1 MPIINFCLLNPI
13 FFALIICL
21 FSTKIISAE
30 YLYMDYR
37 EQDYLDKVERAD
49 NYSLFGYDLYKKL
62 TVQYEG
68 LYENRYQINARLVPH
83 NTGPVGYLNRAEISI
98 TDTITNKTAII
109 YTYAFGLVISDEI
122 KENLQVLNK
131 DREFEPR
138 FLKEQTITISKSK
151 NNHSNKLNE
160 FEGFDWI
167 GDCFGFYDIDYD
179 GKKEFLLI
187 EHNQAQ
193 RHRNLYLFYDL
204 DPISNTS
211 YISYPYNEYGSQ
223 NDPKTSSRIELKPK
237 ASNAIKDLDSVSL
250 INIEEKTIKKHN
262 SGGAYISYN
271 ETYKWHDHGPDD
283 GFLLIRWDGVDTLHY
298 NEKGKSDEVVFF
310 DYKYEYEKIDGY
322 WTLSKTTVTKPN

>member
-21 FSTKIISAE
+21 FSTKIVSAE

-122 KENLQVLNK
+122 KKNLQVLNK

-138 FLKEQTITISKSK
+138 FLEEQTITIPKSN

-179 GKKEFLLI
+179 GKKEFLVI

-193 RHRNLYLFYDL
+193 RHRNLYMFYDL
-204 DPISNTS
+204 DPISN
-211 YISYPYNEYGSQ
+211 ISFIPYPYNQYGSSHSK
-223 NDPKTSSRIELKPK
+223 NKSRIELRPK
-237 ASNAIKDLDSVSL
+237 SSNAIKNLDSVSL